1 MVMSFHEKNGTN
13 YNEMA
18 ESKMAAIESL
28 KTSKDGFEVSFHL
41 RNFPVSFVNALRRIV
56 MANIPTVV
64 LRDVQILENTTQL
77 PHEML
82 KHRFE
87 MLPVNVSPDDTATI
101 REAMVE
107 LQIVANKEQKSVE
120 TITTDNFAIHSAREK
135 ILMRDRDLDTPILFL
150 RVRPGEAVHI
160 RGKLAVENEGV
171 SQVCTI
177 ATGWHVDPELAK
189 ANRKIWVEE
198 GKDPREFDNF
208 YIQRSYSVDSKGRPN
223 WFDFK
228 IESVGVLKAKDILSM
243 AVGIL
248 RKRLDDYMKEAV
260 TYIRREQDEGSYTI
274 SLQQGGH
281 TLGALLGEVIYSDQ
295 NTNFASY
302 DIPHPLKPDMV
313 IQMNTTKQ
321 PESILKTAREAIEE
335 YCSVVEKGL

>member
-1 MVMSFHEKNGTN
+1 MSFHEKNGTN

-208 YIQRSYSVDSKGRPN
+208 YIQRSFSVDSKGRPN

-243 AVGIL
+243 AVSIL

>member
-1 MVMSFHEKNGTN
+1 
-13 YNEMA
+13 
-18 ESKMAAIESL
+18 
-28 KTSKDGFEVSFHL
+28 
-41 RNFPVSFVNALRRIV
+41 
-56 MANIPTVV
+56 
-64 LRDVQILENTTQL
+64 
-77 PHEML
+77 ML

-243 AVGIL
+243 AVSIL

>member
-1 MVMSFHEKNGTN
+1 MSFHEKNGTN

-107 LQIVANKEQKSVE
+107 LQIVANKDQKSVE

>member
-1 MVMSFHEKNGTN
+1 MSFHEKNGTN

-82 KHRFE
+82 KHRFG

>member
-160 RGKLAVENEGV
+160 RG
-171 SQVCTI
+171 
-177 ATGWHVDPELAK
+177 
-189 ANRKIWVEE
+189 
-198 GKDPREFDNF
+198 
-208 YIQRSYSVDSKGRPN
+208 
-223 WFDFK
+223 
-228 IESVGVLKAKDILSM
+228 
-243 AVGIL
+243 
-248 RKRLDDYMKEAV
+248 
-260 TYIRREQDEGSYTI
+260 
-274 SLQQGGH
+274 
-281 TLGALLGEVIYSDQ
+281 
-295 NTNFASY
+295 
-302 DIPHPLKPDMV
+302 
-313 IQMNTTKQ
+313 
-321 PESILKTAREAIEE
+321 
-335 YCSVVEKGL
+335 

>member
-1 MVMSFHEKNGTN
+1 MSFHEKNGTN

-18 ESKMAAIESL
+18 ESKMAAIESA
-28 KTSKDGFEVSFHL
+28 KTSKNGFELSFHM

-64 LRDVQILENTTQL
+64 IRDVQILENTTQL

-101 REAMVE
+101 REAMIE
-107 LQIVANKEQKSVE
+107 LQVVANKEQTGPE
-120 TITTDNFAIHSAREK
+120 TITTDNFGIHSAREK
-135 ILMRDRDLDTPILFL
+135 ILMRDCDLDTPILFL
-150 RVRPGEAVHI
+150 KVRPGEGVHI

-177 ATGWHVDPELAK
+177 ATSWHVDPELAK
-189 ANRKIWVEE
+189 TNRKIWVEE

-208 YIQRSYSVDSKGRPN
+208 YIQRSYAVDENGRPN

-228 IESVGVLKAKDILSM
+228 IESVGVLAAKDILKM
-243 AVGIL
+243 AVDIL

-260 TYIRREQDEGSYTI
+260 NQIRHDQDSGTYTI
-274 SLQQGGH
+274 TLQQGGH
-281 TLGALLGEVIYSDQ
+281 TLGNLLGEVIYSDR
-295 NTNFASY
+295 NTNFVSY
-302 DIPHPLKPDMV
+302 DIPHPLKKDMV
-313 IQMNTTKQ
+313 IQMNTPKQ